1 MSLEISRTALEQ
13 ACKEMIET
21 ILFCLPT
28 AYKGTIYTI
37 GRPPELVAERI
48 TSGLIDRG
56 SLIFSWGLPAQSDYN
71 PPGKSWL
78 AYRDEPNRPPEAMA
92 WCVQRQKSW
101 TSEDPENDVRNVRTP
116 MDGMDLDYHHMEPVL
131 VRQSDLNPDMHSSV
145 EYPRDIEG
153 NEIWRKTE
161 YVVVAVIKIHF
172 YPNTI
177 RIDSPETRI
186 IKKLSRSLGTQL
198 LSYQLRQ
205 DSLNAVQQLA
215 KDRLNACDILA
226 DSLRNAITKSG
237 LVFSLIKQE
246 IGFLREQW
254 EQILLE
260 DRREKHGK
268 VEAIERLNKL
278 LLSMNG
284 GDHQELRE
292 DLVAVQRRFLTL
304 HLPPEKGKNW
314 VALQIEERWKNLLA
328 RSSLVRERQE
338 EVWQNIEALK
348 KSLTFGGEP
357 EVIAEYKKI
366 SDELK
371 HEWVQLIYREDD
383 HFDPADIEKIITIL
397 MDSGIE
403 IPSRVRSRK
412 TLAQLKALAET
423 VKQLEQN
430 TNFLL
435 RQVLN
440 GGNNR
445 AGSKGVNKETQ
456 PPGTANEAELPFGPG
471 GNSE

>member
-1 MSLEISRTALEQ
+1 MSLEISRSVLEQ

-28 AYKGTIYTI
+28 AFKGTIYTI
-37 GRPPELVAERI
+37 GRPPGLLAERI
-48 TSGLIDRG
+48 TSGVIDRN
-56 SLIFSWGLPAQSDYN
+56 SLMFSWGLPAQSDYN
-71 PPGKSWL
+71 SPGKPWI
-78 AYRDEPNRPPEAMA
+78 AYRDEPNRPLEAMA

-101 TSEDPENDVRNVRTP
+101 TSQNPENDVRNVRTP
-116 MDGMDLDYHHMEPVL
+116 AAGQDLDYHHMEPVL
-131 VRQSDLNPDMHSSV
+131 VRQADLNLDMHSSI
-145 EYPRDIEG
+145 EYPLDIEG
-153 NEIWRKTE
+153 NRIWQGTE

-177 RIDSPETRI
+177 KIDSPETRI

-254 EQILLE
+254 EQMLRE
-260 DRREKHGK
+260 DRREKDLK
-268 VEAIERLNKL
+268 VEAIERLNKVL
-278 LLSMNG
+278 AGMNG
-284 GDHQELRE
+284 EHQELRK
-292 DLVAVQRRFLTL
+292 DLAAVQRRFLTL

-314 VALQIEERWKNLLA
+314 VTLQIEERWKNLLA
-328 RSSLVRERQE
+328 RSSLGRERQE

-357 EVIAEYKKI
+357 EVIAQYQKI
-366 SDELK
+366 SDEIK

-383 HFDPADIEKIITIL
+383 HFDPSEIEKIITIL
-397 MDSGIE
+397 MHSGIE

-440 GGNNR
+440 GGNNTGGSGTSSEKIR
-445 AGSKGVNKETQ
+445 AIAPAGEIG
-456 PPGTANEAELPFGPG
+456 LPFGPG
-471 GNSE
+471 HRTG